1 MTDLLQLLNY
11 GLVLFYGAALS
22 TSFSGGA
29 RSRRDRWCMG
39 LLCIALL
46 AAQTLCLQLLGLQ
59 RTRMLYPLL
68 THIPLWLMLWKGME
82 RTPPVALVSVLTA
95 YFCCQLPRWVGS
107 LVQAMRGSELG
118 YELAYS
124 VSILGFGYLL
134 CRYFAAPAFA
144 AMTYSKRSL
153 WIFGGLPLFYYL
165 FDYAATVYS
174 NALYLGIRGIIEFL
188 PAAMALFYIF
198 FVTIYHG
205 EVQNRSQTEL
215 ENSMLAMELDAAA
228 QQVEA
233 MEQSQAQAAV
243 YRHDMRHHLNAISSY
258 LSAGKPAEA
267 QEYIHRVQA
276 DVGSFT
282 PTRYCENELV
292 NLLCSSF
299 TGQARQAGVTLTID
313 ARLPKSLPLS
323 DTELCSILSNGLEN
337 ALRAAGQ
344 VTEGPRWVDLYCGVR
359 REKLLIEIKNPYA
372 GAVPMENGMPVNH
385 QAGHG
390 FGCRSIAAI
399 AQKWG
404 GLCTFRAEEGAFSLQ
419 LAIPLA

>member
-1 MTDLLQLLNY
+1 
-11 GLVLFYGAALS
+11 
-22 TSFSGGA
+22 
-29 RSRRDRWCMG
+29 
-39 LLCIALL
+39 
-46 AAQTLCLQLLGLQ
+46 
-59 RTRMLYPLL
+59 
-68 THIPLWLMLWKGME
+68 
-82 RTPPVALVSVLTA
+82 
-95 YFCCQLPRWVGS
+95 
-107 LVQAMRGSELG
+107 
-118 YELAYS
+118 
-124 VSILGFGYLL
+124 
-134 CRYFAAPAFA
+134 
-144 AMTYSKRSL
+144 
-153 WIFGGLPLFYYL
+153 
-165 FDYAATVYS
+165 
-174 NALYLGIRGIIEFL
+174 
-188 PAAMALFYIF
+188 
-198 FVTIYHG
+198 
-205 EVQNRSQTEL
+205 
-215 ENSMLAMELDAAA
+215 MLAMELDAAA

-337 ALRAAGQ
+337 ALRATGQ

-372 GAVPMENGMPVNH
+372 GAVPMENGIPVNH

-404 GLCTFRAEEGAFSLQ
+404 GLCTFRAEEGVFSLQ
-419 LAIPLA
+419 LAIPLT